1 MTDKMREEFE
11 ACLLDEF
18 VLDLKKKADFPAGM
32 AEAVVKEMLFERR
45 EDGEYASVVPR
56 ERWIGWRTSREAL
69 VIELPDH
76 HCYDR
81 PGEAYPVIQDC
92 REAIEAAGLKVKP

>member
-11 ACLLDEF
+11 ATWADVMRGDEPPPGR
-18 VLDLKKKADFPAGM
+18 KPARSRIDP
-32 AEAVVKEMLFERR
+32 ER
-45 EDGEYASVVPR
+45 YAGDAAQFAWVWWQR
-56 ERWIGWRTSREAL
+56 SREPL

-76 HCYDR
+76 YCYDR

-92 REAIEAAGLKVKP
+92 REAIEAAGLKVSP